1 MGLIDESSTLGAVDY
16 PRMLSELGKYGAS
29 FVLVTQSLAKLDAI
43 DRNLAPTI
51 FANSD
56 GLTVFGVS
64 AEDARKLTPELGGGI
79 DVPDL
84 VSLPDFTCYA
94 RWWDGRDR
102 PEAFSFRVDPPP
114 AAVPGRARAI
124 ARRSADRVGRP
135 REVVVEEIT
144 RALSEHSP
152 SVPSSRERKVPEELA
167 ELTAGDSQKAGEV
180 GTRPS
185 GRAERPD
192 RTQAA
197 RRQRR
202 GNGHRAEGKRGPDAR

>member
-1 MGLIDESSTLGAVDY
+1 MINLLGLLIEEQVALPPPNRRKVVGLIDESSTLGAVDY

-79 DVPDL
+79 EVADL

-114 AAVPGRARAI
+114 STVPGRARAI

-144 RALSEHSP
+144 RALWEHLP
-152 SVPSSRERKVPEELA
+152 SVPTSRERKTCRKNWRSRYRASARPQRPTSP
-167 ELTAGDSQKAGEV
+167 LTRRSQ
-180 GTRPS
+180 TC
-185 GRAERPD
+185 ER
-192 RTQAA
+192 
-197 RRQRR
+197 
-202 GNGHRAEGKRGPDAR
+202 